1 MRSPLGDIPGATPS
15 SSMTEWYDRV
25 VRAEEQLVKEQ
36 RAKEKTEAYLEQVLK
51 EIEEK
56 APIISQNRRDYE
68 RALQQHSVLSRRLT
82 TSLERNENLER
93 RLEES
98 YKTRERAVGEAK
110 ALKKTIQDL
119 SRQVQVLLWRS
130 HNSSSSS
137 PPPTPSTSTNNDV
150 FETPSPRS
158 LLKSAGDDSLNYKD
172 ADSIISDR
180 LVTFATV
187 QQLHVRNQ
195 QLLRVVRRLSQKHE
209 SFMQTKA
216 TEESEYKNAL
226 ASKFRKELGE
236 MRAARQRQEAMVAEV
251 VRQRDMYKDLLSKQ
265 KDKPRVVTQQMVAQQ
280 QAQEPPQEQPQQ
292 QPSTT
297 MMMTQ
302 IETQAAMSIERE
314 IERLKTE
321 VKESKE
327 ELRSYRDDTRKS
339 MWVREFFS
347 PISTH

>member
-1 MRSPLGDIPGATPS
+1 
-15 SSMTEWYDRV
+15 MTEWYDRV

-36 RAKEKTEAYLEQVLK
+36 RAREKTEAYLEQVLK

-130 HNSSSSS
+130 HSSVSSSSS
-137 PPPTPSTSTNNDV
+137 PPSTPSTSTNNDV

-158 LLKSAGDDSLNYKD
+158 LLKSAGDESLNYKD

-187 QQLHVRNQ
+187 QQLHVRLCSSANTYYKKIT
-195 QLLRVVRRLSQKHE
+195 QK
-209 SFMQTKA
+209 
-216 TEESEYKNAL
+216 
-226 ASKFRKELGE
+226 
-236 MRAARQRQEAMVAEV
+236 
-251 VRQRDMYKDLLSKQ
+251 
-265 KDKPRVVTQQMVAQQ
+265 
-280 QAQEPPQEQPQQ
+280 
-292 QPSTT
+292 STLEHRYA
-297 MMMTQ
+297 
-302 IETQAAMSIERE
+302 INN
-314 IERLKTE
+314 
-321 VKESKE
+321 
-327 ELRSYRDDTRKS
+327 
-339 MWVREFFS
+339 FFVS
-347 PISTH
+347 